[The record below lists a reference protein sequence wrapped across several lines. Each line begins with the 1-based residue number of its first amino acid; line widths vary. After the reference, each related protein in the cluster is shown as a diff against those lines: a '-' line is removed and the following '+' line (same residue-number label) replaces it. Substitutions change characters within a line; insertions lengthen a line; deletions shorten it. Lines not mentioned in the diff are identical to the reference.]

1 MTNGSKLLKQ
11 FFNSNN
17 FKGSFQS
24 CKNISPASNLI
35 ECCFIG
41 RSNVGKSS
49 IINAITKTKNLAKIS
64 NTPGRTQ
71 SINIFEI
78 NKCINLVDLPGYGFA
93 KVSKV
98 MRYNLSILIEDYIKN
113 RSNFGKFADLFSDL
127 TIVQWKPLLNSY
139 PSSKYGGPIFD
150 FNKSPSIPI
159 KNFKDDFIFVV
170 MGPCWV
176 HSGHFW
182 HPFATLLQ
190 PLDTFWY
197 PSVLSKPL
205 TRRPND
211 QGQKHGS
218 AELPKG

>member
-24 CKNISPASNLI
+24 CKNISPKSNLI

-98 MRYNLSILIEDYIKN
+98 MRYDLSILIEDYIKN
-113 RSNFGKFADLFSDL
+113 RSNLEHAYVLIDAKVGPKSLDIDMFDFLAEYNRLFS
-127 TIVQWKPLLNSY
+127 IVITKVDKCSKLHLEVLEKSINSLMESY
-139 PSSKYGGPIFD
+139 SGVFEKIFLSSTKKKQGIID
-150 FNKSPSIPI
+150 IQ
-159 KNFKDDFIFVV
+159 KDIY
-170 MGPCWV
+170 
-176 HSGHFW
+176 
-182 HPFATLLQ
+182 Q
-190 PLDTFWY
+190 
-197 PSVLSKPL
+197 LSKK
-205 TRRPND
+205 N
-211 QGQKHGS
+211 
-218 AELPKG
+218 EI